1 MKQTKKTFPMA
12 GGREIEKSGEFDLL
26 REEIHNLFVA

>member
-1 MKQTKKTFPMA
+1 MA